1 MKTKLRLVKRKQKQ
15 NCDSENLVTGA
26 GAVIDPIDQV
36 VDIRLQ
42 LEREQLV
49 TQVLKQ
55 TFTRCI
61 FSPLKLLSSFFFSAN
76 LKLFLARHI
85 S

>member
-1 MKTKLRLVKRKQKQ
+1 MKRKQKQ

-42 LEREQLV
+42 SERGQLA

-61 FSPLKLLSSFFFSAN
+61 FSPLKLFSSFFFSGN